1 MAEFAQANASLESAT
16 EEAVSKD
23 RAVSA
28 KVNAKGELVEL
39 KFPTQKYRQMAPAE
53 LAGAIKDVIDRAR
66 NQMSAHVAETL
77 GRFAP
82 EGVNMADAMNGRI
95 DPTKMMGK
103 LDLPFPMGTDV
114 PGRSE
119 RPEAG

>member
-1 MAEFAQANASLESAT
+1 M
-16 EEAVSKD
+16 
-23 RAVSA
+23 SA

-53 LAGAIKDVIDRAR
+53 LAQAIKDVIERAR
-66 NQMSAHVAETL
+66 TQMSAHVAETL

-82 EGVNMADAMNGRI
+82 EGVNMADAMNGQI
-95 DPTKMMGK
+95 NPTQMMSK
-103 LDLPFPMGTDV
+103 LDLPFMGTDV

-119 RPEAG
+119 RPEVG